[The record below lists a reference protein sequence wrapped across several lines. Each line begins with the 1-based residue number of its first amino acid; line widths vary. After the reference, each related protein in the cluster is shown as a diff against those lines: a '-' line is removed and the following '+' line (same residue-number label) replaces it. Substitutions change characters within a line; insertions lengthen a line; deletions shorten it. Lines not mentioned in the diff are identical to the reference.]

1 MATMNLRNVPED
13 VRQQFKAL
21 CALRRTSMTEAIV
34 AFMREDLAKAA
45 AVVDE
50 ADAIT
55 KAMSAGLSSVDWGS
69 SEDK

>member
-34 AFMREDLAKAA
+34 AFMRQELAEATAGTED
-45 AVVDE
+45 

-55 KAMSAGLSSVDWGS
+55 KAMSAGLAAADWGS
-69 SEDK
+69 SKDK